1 LTDNLYLL
9 NAVNFVERAAI
20 FVYLRD
26 FVFESNQ
33 IYMNF
38 LKPLAYLTAA
48 SLVTF
53 TSFAQTKPKTKP
65 KLTVSVT
72 KVPVKQFNSA
82 IDSVSYAVGVLVAQN
97 FKSQKVT
104 LNPEMVAKGFASV
117 TNGGTLLISE
127 QECQSVMNNFMM
139 KNQQAQA
146 AEQAKQYEPNRIAG
160 EKFLAENKLKDSVIT
175 TASGLQFKVIKMGD
189 GPKPTAAD
197 KVKTHYHGTLINGEV
212 FDSSVQRGEP
222 VSFPVSGVIPGWVE
236 ALQLM
241 PVGSKFKLYIPQEL
255 AYGIRG
261 GGQTIKPYSA
271 LVFEVELLAIEK
283 E

>member
-1 LTDNLYLL
+1 
-9 NAVNFVERAAI
+9 
-20 FVYLRD
+20 
-26 FVFESNQ
+26 
-33 IYMNF
+33 MNF
-38 LKPLAYLTAA
+38 LKPLALLTAA
-48 SLVTF
+48 SLLTF
-53 TSFAQTKPKTKP
+53 SSFAQTKPKAQLKTKP

-72 KVPVKQFNSA
+72 KVPVKPFNSA
-82 IDSVSYAVGVLVAQN
+82 LDSVSYAVGVLVAQN

-104 LNPEMVAKGFASV
+104 LNPEMVAKGFAAS
-117 TNGGTLLISE
+117 TSGGKLLISE

-139 KNQQAQA
+139 NNQQAQA
-146 AEQAKQYEPNRIAG
+146 AEQAKQYEPNRVEG
-160 EKFLAENKLKDSVIT
+160 EKFMAANKLKDSVIT
-175 TASGLQFKVIKMGD
+175 TASGLQYKVVKMGD

-197 KVKTHYHGTLINGEV
+197 KVKVHYHGTLINGEI
-212 FDSSVQRGEP
+212 FDSSVNRGEP
-222 VSFPVSGVIPGWVE
+222 ISFPVSGVIPGWVE

-271 LVFEVELLAIEK
+271 LIFEVELLAIEK

>member
-1 LTDNLYLL
+1 
-9 NAVNFVERAAI
+9 
-20 FVYLRD
+20 VYLR
-26 FVFESNQ
+26 
-33 IYMNF
+33 NF
-38 LKPLAYLTAA
+38 ISIKTTTMQLTFLRAALLA
-48 SLVTF
+48 SLTFVTL
-53 TSFAQTKPKTKP
+53 TTTAQNTTVKPKAKP
-65 KLTVSVT
+65 AVQSNKAVKAVT
-72 KVPVKQFNSA
+72 APVGQTAMTFKNSL
-82 IDSVSYAVGVLVAQN
+82 DSVSYAVGVLVAQN

-104 LNPEMVAKGFASV
+104 LNPDMVAKGFASV
-117 TNGGTLLISE
+117 TSGGTLLINE

-139 KNQQAQA
+139 KNQQAQM
-146 AEQAKQYEPNRIAG
+146 AEQAKQYEPNRIEG
-160 EKFLAENKLKDSVIT
+160 EKFLAENKKKDSVIT
-175 TASGLQFKVIKMGD
+175 TATGLQYKVIKMGD

-197 KVKTHYHGTLINGEV
+197 KVKTHYHGTLIDGTV

-241 PVGSKFKLYIPQEL
+241 PVGSKFKLFIPQEL

-271 LVFEVELLAIEK
+271 LIFEVELLAIEK

>member
-1 LTDNLYLL
+1 
-9 NAVNFVERAAI
+9 
-20 FVYLRD
+20 
-26 FVFESNQ
+26 
-33 IYMNF
+33 MNF
-38 LKPLAYLTAA
+38 LKPMAFLTAA
-48 SLVTF
+48 TFFTF
-53 TSFAQTKPKTKP
+53 TSFAQSKPKTKP

-72 KVPVKQFNSA
+72 KVPVKAFNSA

-117 TNGGTLLISE
+117 TSGGKLLINE
-127 QECQSVMNNFMM
+127 QECQAVMNNFMM

-146 AEQAKQYEPNRIAG
+146 AEQAKQYEPNRIEG
-160 EKFLAENKLKDSVIT
+160 EKFLAANKLKDSVIT
-175 TASGLQFKVIKMGD
+175 TASGLQYKVIKMGD

-197 KVKTHYHGTLINGEV
+197 KVKTHYHGTLINGEI

-271 LVFEVELLAIEK
+271 LIFEVELLAIEK

>member
-1 LTDNLYLL
+1 MQLTFLRTALL
-9 NAVNFVERAAI
+9 
-20 FVYLRD
+20 
-26 FVFESNQ
+26 
-33 IYMNF
+33 
-38 LKPLAYLTAA
+38 A
-48 SLVTF
+48 SLSFVTL
-53 TSFAQTKPKTKP
+53 TTTAQNATVKPKAKPAAQTNKVEKT
-65 KLTVSVT
+65 VAA
-72 KVPVKQFNSA
+72 PVGQSSMTFKNSL
-82 IDSVSYAVGVLVAQN
+82 DSVSYAVGVLVAQN

-117 TNGGTLLISE
+117 TSGGTLLINE

-139 KNQQAQA
+139 KNQQAQM
-146 AEQAKQYEPNRIAG
+146 AEQAKQYEPNRLEG
-160 EKFLAENKLKDSVIT
+160 EKFLAENKKKDSVIT
-175 TASGLQFKVIKMGD
+175 TASGLQYKVIKMGD

-197 KVKTHYHGTLINGEV
+197 KVKTHYHGTLIDGTV

-241 PVGSKFKLYIPQEL
+241 PVGSKFKLFIPQDL
-255 AYGIRG
+255 AYGVRG

-271 LVFEVELLAIEK
+271 LIFEVELLAIEK